1 MVALEAGA
9 EVLHSAPSTGKKPF
23 SKREGELRGEAHLV
37 MNANVLAWVSD
48 CFLAT
53 GAVATISLL
62 FRSMLDKR
70 LSSESR
76 AALAIVAIG
85 ALVIGL
91 GLRGC
96 V

>member
-1 MVALEAGA
+1 
-9 EVLHSAPSTGKKPF
+9 
-23 SKREGELRGEAHLV
+23 
-37 MNANVLAWVSD
+37 MNSNVLAWVSD

-53 GAVATISLL
+53 GVVATLSLL

-70 LSSESR
+70 LSSGSR

>member
-1 MVALEAGA
+1 
-9 EVLHSAPSTGKKPF
+9 
-23 SKREGELRGEAHLV
+23 
-37 MNANVLAWVSD
+37 MNSDVLAWVSD

-53 GAVATISLL
+53 GVVATLSLL

-70 LSSESR
+70 LSSGSR
-76 AALAIVAIG
+76 TALAIVAIG

>member
-1 MVALEAGA
+1 
-9 EVLHSAPSTGKKPF
+9 
-23 SKREGELRGEAHLV
+23 
-37 MNANVLAWVSD
+37 MNSNVLAWVSD

-53 GAVATISLL
+53 GVAATISLL